1 MFRQDSRRAARACI
15 NQAGLALVVML
26 AFASVI
32 RAQAQ
37 GAEIGPDLQ
46 RHRYELRLAEGRLDG
61 PAARWLREEASKV
74 QFLFVGE
81 EHDTREIPLILA
93 ALWPELVPLGYR
105 HVAIEAGQ
113 WLGGRLDRYA
123 RFQGRRALARFKA
136 AAFPRRPNVS
146 VPPSSEEDLEFYAR
160 LGSAGQ
166 FDAPVIWGLDHEFKA
181 TPLLKRL
188 GELAPDSSRRQR
200 VASLLARVEAA
211 ERVGKYNLQPFKSE
225 INALIRAFRF
235 RPGTEGEQLLDAL
248 RRRVFG
254 EEYDQERGDV
264 FRQLFL
270 RNYRA
275 AQRAGEARPRV
286 LLRFGSYHAGRGLMP
301 EFGTSTL
308 ANFVAEF
315 AFTEGARML
324 NVMFIACAPDS
335 PSKLTDDWRARQSH
349 PRHCSPRERAWL
361 KPFSEAAG
369 GEWTLFDVRA
379 LRERA
384 RRGELAVGWELREVI
399 TGFDAVILLK
409 ESAPARFAR

>member
-1 MFRQDSRRAARACI
+1 MFRQDSRRAARARI

-46 RHRYELRLAEGRLDG
+46 GHRYELRLAEGRLDG
-61 PAARWLREEASKV
+61 SAARWLREEASKV
-74 QFLFVGE
+74 QFFFVGE

-123 RFQGRRALARFKA
+123 RFQGRRALAQFKA

-188 GELAPDSSRRQR
+188 GELAPDSARRRR
-200 VASLLARVEAA
+200 VASLLVRVEAA
-211 ERVGKYNLQPFKSE
+211 ERTGKYNLQPFKSE
-225 INALIRAFRF
+225 INALVGSFRF

-264 FRQLFL
+264 FKQLFV

-275 AQRAGEARPRV
+275 AQRGEARPRV
-286 LLRFGSYHAGRGLMP
+286 LLRFGSYHAKRGLMS

-315 AFTEGARML
+315 AFTEGSRML
-324 NVMFIACAPDS
+324 NVMFITCAPDS
-335 PSKLTDDWRARQSH
+335 SDDWRAPKSH
-349 PRHCSPRERAWL
+349 PRACSPRERAWL

-369 GEWTLFDVRA
+369 GEWTLFDLRA

-384 RRGELAVGWELREVI
+384 RRGEVAVGWELREVI
-399 TGFDAVILLK
+399 TGFDAVVLLK
-409 ESAPARFAR
+409 ESAPALFAR